1 MSADR
6 VPAMTLQ
13 EIARLPAV
21 VDVVTAARALGVG
34 RTTAYALARTGEFPC
49 PVIQVGSAY
58 KVPTAG
64 LLRVLGLAD
73 IPIPRS
79 EDDPDDRDDRADHG
93 ADDHEDRDQAGL
105 GLPRDL
111 PAARA

>member
-1 MSADR
+1 MSADG
-6 VPAMTLQ
+6 VSAMTLR

-49 PVIQVGSAY
+49 PVIRVGSGY

-73 IPIPRS
+73 IPIPRRD
-79 EDDPDDRDDRADHG
+79 DDPDDRADHG
-93 ADDHEDRDQAGL
+93 ADDQDLDQAGL